1 MSATRRQL
9 LQAGGVILAGFGL
22 GGIGPARGQAT
33 VDIRM
38 AGTANG
44 SAVWFDPIG
53 IRIAPGETVR
63 WTNVDAGNAHTTTA
77 YHPANGHPRRMP
89 DGAIPW
95 DSGYLLPQQSFA
107 VTLTVPGVYDYFC
120 RPHEHAGMVGRIVV
134 MASGAAAPAE
144 PGPAEDIPA
153 VALVMF
159 PTVAET
165 VRLGIVPAPAR

>member
-1 MSATRRQL
+1 VTTTRRQL

-22 GGIGPARGQAT
+22 SIGPARGQAN
-33 VDIRM
+33 VDLLM

-53 IRIAPGETVR
+53 IRIAPGETLR

-77 YHPANGHPRRMP
+77 YHPANGHSLRLP
-89 DGAIPW
+89 DDALPW

-144 PGPAEDIPA
+144 PGPADDISA
-153 VALVMF
+153 VALAMF
-159 PTVAET
+159 PSVADI
-165 VRLGIVPAPAR
+165 VRLGIVPARAR